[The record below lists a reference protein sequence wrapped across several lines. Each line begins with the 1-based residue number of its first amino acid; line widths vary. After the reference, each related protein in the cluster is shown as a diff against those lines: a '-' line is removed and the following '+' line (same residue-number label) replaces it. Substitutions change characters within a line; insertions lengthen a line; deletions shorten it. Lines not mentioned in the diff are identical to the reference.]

1 MNTLHT
7 QLVNPLQRDLTNP
20 PRVARKRLVKLTEAD
35 AERVFE
41 QRCAPEFRDT
51 KLRSAM
57 SLRLA
62 KELSVSVKTIRDVWN
77 RKTWQHAS
85 YNVML
90 RRAGHSSASSV
101 DDMLFLWNHD
111 GCPGLVD
118 PFSKDLSK
126 LYAPYLRHGAPS

>member
-1 MNTLHT
+1 MMTT
-7 QLVNPLQRDLTNP
+7 QRAKLVNPLQRDPKNLALN
-20 PRVARKRLVKLTEAD
+20 KKVKLTEAD

-41 QRCAPEFRDT
+41 VRCAPEFRDT

-62 KELSVSVKTIRDVWN
+62 TELAVSVKTIRDVWN
-77 RKTWQHAS
+77 RKTWQRAS

-90 RRAGHSSASSV
+90 RRAGHSSASTV
-101 DDMLFLWNHD
+101 DDTLFLWNQD

-118 PFSKDLSK
+118 PFDEAGS
-126 LYAPYLRHGAPS
+126 P